1 MPAGLVQLG
10 ELLRQE
16 PLIAMSSTPG
26 GSSGAELHQQLA
38 PLNAPDLASFFS
50 IDHAVYSDYL
60 TLEPQP

>member
-1 MPAGLVQLG
+1 MPVGLVFLRWV
-10 ELLRQE
+10 LRQE

-38 PLNAPDLASFFS
+38 PLNAPDLASFCS
-50 IDHAVYSDYL
+50 TDHAVYTDYL

>member
-1 MPAGLVQLG
+1 LVFIWWV
-10 ELLRQE
+10 LRQE

-26 GSSGAELHQQLA
+26 GSSEAELHQQLA

-50 IDHAVYSDYL
+50 TDHAVYIYYL

>member
-1 MPAGLVQLG
+1 MPPRLVFIRQ
-10 ELLRQE
+10 LLRQE

-50 IDHAVYSDYL
+50 IDHAVYTDYL

>member
-1 MPAGLVQLG
+1 MPVGLVFLRWV
-10 ELLRQE
+10 LRQE

-26 GSSGAELHQQLA
+26 GSSGAELHKQLA

-50 IDHAVYSDYL
+50 TGHAVYSDYL

>member
-50 IDHAVYSDYL
+50 TGHAVYSDYL